1 MKKIRLIWPVLAL
14 LLLCACGGTGGDS
27 KATYSPQ
34 DAQDL
39 IDAGAFTGEMEEVDG
54 DVAAALYGLDASTV
68 TECKCFMAVN
78 TAVSADEVAVLV
90 LTDEK
95 AADAA
100 VAACKARVDSQIESC
115 TDYAPAAIPG
125 LENAVILRRGYTVL
139 FAVGDPDKLPQALS
153 DLALTN

>member
-1 MKKIRLIWPVLAL
+1 MKNIRLIWPVLVL
-14 LLLCACGGTGGDS
+14 LLLCACGGTDSGS
-27 KATYSPQ
+27 KAAYSAQ
-34 DAQDL
+34 NAQDL

-54 DVAAALYGLDASTV
+54 DVAAALYGLDADTV
-68 TECKCFMAVN
+68 AECRCFMAVN
-78 TAVSADEVAVLV
+78 TAVSADEVTVLV

-125 LENAVILRRGYTVL
+125 LENAVILQRGCTVL

-153 DLALTN
+153 ELALAN

>member
-14 LLLCACGGTGGDS
+14 LLLCACGTGDS
-27 KATYSPQ
+27 CKTTYSAQ
-34 DAQDL
+34 DARDL

-54 DVAAALYGLDASTV
+54 DV
-68 TECKCFMAVN
+68 
-78 TAVSADEVAVLV
+78 V

-95 AADAA
+95 AAETA
-100 VAACKARVDSQIESC
+100 VTACKARVDSQIESC

-125 LENAVILRRGYTVL
+125 LENATILQRGYTVL